1 MSCPKCDN
9 DFVCNQC
16 GICNNCGVDVDKFI
30 EDLKDSKCCS
40 ARFIEETD
48 VCSKCGEHSE

>member
-9 DFVCNQC
+9 DFICNQC

-30 EDLKDSKCCS
+30 EDLKESKCCS
-40 ARFIEETD
+40 AKFIEETD
-48 VCSKCGEHSE
+48 ICSKCGEHSE